1 MKSERPQWNNTYCWR
16 SERQLVETSYIS
28 LFRLHGRM
36 LFGVNKRFERRDQL
50 EIGRR
55 RDVGMTAENKQESAQ
70 ISYDQLV
77 KTRPIKHM

>member
-1 MKSERPQWNNTYCWR
+1 
-16 SERQLVETSYIS
+16 
-28 LFRLHGRM
+28 M